1 MMKNIQTIEMI
12 HLKARQKSL
21 KFLKNTNDYC
31 VYE

>member
-21 KFLKNTNDYC
+21 KLLKNTNDYYD
-31 VYE
+31 YE